1 VDVSKDRT
9 SNGISRRDLLKG
21 AAAAATAPLLA
32 ACIGQQGGAS
42 PTPTTAA
49 SGSAAATPKLGG
61 TLNILQWSH
70 FVPDYDKYLDQWALD
85 WGTKNGVIVKI
96 DRVAQ
101 ADLPARAA
109 TEAASGSGHDL
120 FGHWSQGFAA
130 LFEDKLVD
138 ISDICN
144 DAANKYGGFIPA
156 GEAIGKVNGKWRD
169 YPNFFIPFP
178 SLWRKDAWT
187 TVGLP
192 NGPTKWQDLLDNAA
206 KLKANG
212 TPIGTS
218 YAQNSD
224 AEQTWRSLLWS
235 YGGGEFTADGKTVA
249 IDSPQTRAALQFA
262 KDLLPFQ
269 DPAVLSW
276 GDVDNNTCLQSKR
289 CSWIYN
295 PISAYRT
302 IESQDPALFQNVF
315 VNLPLAGP
323 KDQICSIQW
332 ECYGIWN
339 FSKNIDAARQFLID
353 YIPEFQGQATA
364 SKGYNNPFLK
374 SRLQKPMPVLG
385 SDPKLMALQDIAN
398 YVRAIGYPAPSTKA
412 AFDSLNTHILPD
424 MFTNYATGKKS
435 IDDSIADATKRLKD
449 SLAKFPS

>member
-1 VDVSKDRT
+1 VDEGAQHR
-9 SNGISRRDLLKG
+9 ISRRTLLKG
-21 AAAAATAPLLA
+21 AAAAAAVPIAAACVGATTTTSTTAPA
-32 ACIGQQGGAS
+32 TSAGA
-42 PTPTTAA
+42 TAA
-49 SGSAAATPKLGG
+49 PTAKFGG
-61 TLNILQWSH
+61 TLSILQWSH
-70 FVPDYDKYLDQWALD
+70 FVPAYDTYLDTWAAA
-85 WGTKNGVIVKI
+85 WGAKYGVTVKI
-96 DRVAQ
+96 DRIPQ

-109 TEAASGSGHDL
+109 SEAAAKSGHDL

-130 LFEDKLVD
+130 LFESNLVD

-156 GEAIGKVNGKWRD
+156 GQAIGMVNGKWRD

-187 TVGLP
+187 TAGYP
-192 NGPTKWQDLLDNAA
+192 NGPQKWQDLLDAA
-206 KLKANG
+206 PKLKANN
-212 TPIGTS
+212 TPVGTS

-235 YGGGEFTADGKTVA
+235 YGGGEFTPDGKTVA
-249 IDSPQTRAALQFA
+249 IDSPATRGAMQFA
-262 KDLLPFQ
+262 KDLLPFL

-302 IESQDPALFQNVF
+302 IEAQDPALIQNVF
-315 VNLPLAGP
+315 VNLPLSGP

-353 YIPEFQGQATA
+353 YIPDFQAQAVA

-374 SRLQKPMPVLG
+374 SRLAKPMPVLG
-385 SDPKLMALQDIAN
+385 TDPKLMALQDIAN
-398 YVRAIGYPAPSTKA
+398 YVRAIGYPAPSTQA
-412 AFDSLNTHILPD
+412 AFDSLNTHIIPD
-424 MFTNYATGKKS
+424 LFTNYATGKKS
-435 IDDSIADATKRLKD
+435 LDDSIADATKRLQA
-449 SLAKFPS
+449 SLAKFP

>member
-1 VDVSKDRT
+1 VKDQETQSKLNRRT
-9 SNGISRRDLLKG
+9 LLKG
-21 AAAAATAPLLA
+21 AAAAAVAPVLA
-32 ACIGQQGGAS
+32 SCVGAQATPS
-42 PTPTTAA
+42 PT
-49 SGSAAATPKLGG
+49 AAAATSAGATPTPTPKLGG

-70 FVPDYDKYLDQWALD
+70 FVPAYDTYLDKWAAD
-85 WGTKNGVIVKI
+85 WGAKNGVTVKI
-96 DRVAQ
+96 DRTAQ

-109 TEAASGSGHDL
+109 AEAAAKSGHDL
-120 FGHWSQGFAA
+120 FGHWSQGFSA
-130 LFEDKLVD
+130 LFEDNLID
-138 ISDICN
+138 ISDIV
-144 DAANKYGGFIPA
+144 DGAANKYGGFIPA
-156 GEAIGKVNGKWRD
+156 GEAIGKVNGKWRS

-192 NGPTKWQDLLDNAA
+192 NGPMKWQDLLDNAQ
-206 KLKANG
+206 KLQANG

-235 YGGGEFTADGKTVA
+235 YGGGEFTPDGKGVA
-249 IDSPQTRAALQFA
+249 IDSPETRAALQFA
-262 KDLLPFQ
+262 KDLFKFQ

-302 IESQDPALFQNVF
+302 IEAQDPELFKNVF

-323 KDQICSIQW
+323 KAQICSIQW

-353 YIPEFQGQATA
+353 YIPEFPAQAAA
-364 SKGYNNPFLK
+364 SQGYNNPFLK
-374 SRLQKPMPVLG
+374 SRLTKPMPVLG
-385 SDPKLMALQDIAN
+385 SDPKLQALQDIAN

-412 AFDSLNTHILPD
+412 AFDSLNTHIIPD
-424 MFTNYATGKKS
+424 MFTNFATNKKS
-435 IDDSIADATKRLKD
+435 LDDSIADAAKRLKD
-449 SLAKFPS
+449 SIAKFA